1 MHFSSDIPSS
11 MTWGKLDSA
20 DALARHLRALLK
32 RDARL
37 KAVYKTAGP
46 FEIRKTDPG
55 FAGLAKVICGQQLSV
70 ASARAIWSRFEALE
84 GALDPEGYL
93 GLSEEIV
100 RAAGFSIGKY
110 RTVRAV
116 AEAVADGRLD
126 FTALDTAPRDE
137 AVDKLCNIKGI
148 GTWTAEIYLMFCAGQ
163 PDIFPSGDLALQK
176 AVGHAFALEQRPAG
190 KALEAIAEAWAPHR
204 ATAAL
209 LFWRYYAAL
218 GLTWGAPL

>member
-1 MHFSSDIPSS
+1 MVQFLHTQSD
-11 MTWGKLDSA
+11 L
-20 DALARHLRALLK
+20 ALALAQLVQADPRLVPVLEKAGEPALR
-32 RDARL
+32 R
-37 KAVYKTAGP
+37 G
-46 FEIRKTDPG
+46 EPG
-55 FAGLAKVICGQQLSV
+55 FPGIARIICGQQLSV

-116 AEAVADGRLD
+116 AEAVAYGRLD

-137 AVDKLCNIKGI
+137 AVEKLGNIKGI
-148 GTWTAEIYLMFCAGQ
+148 GPWTAEIYLMFCAGH

-218 GLTWGAPL
+218 GLTSGAPL

>member
-1 MHFSSDIPSS
+1 

-20 DALARHLRALLK
+20 DALERHLRALLR

-46 FEIRKTDPG
+46 FEVRKTDPG

-70 ASARAIWSRFEALE
+70 ASARAIWSRFETLE
-84 GALDPEGYL
+84 GALDPKGYL
-93 GLSEEIV
+93 RLSEEAV
-100 RAAGFSIGKY
+100 RASGFSIGKF

-116 AEAVADGRLD
+116 AEAVAGGRLD
-126 FTALDTAPRDE
+126 LAALETLPRDE
-137 AVDKLCNIKGI
+137 AVDTLCEIKGI
-148 GTWTAEIYLMFCAGQ
+148 GPWTAEIYLMFCAGH
-163 PDIFPSGDLALQK
+163 PDIFPAGDLALQK
-176 AVGHAFALEQRPAG
+176 AVGHAFALDPRPVG

>member
-1 MHFSSDIPSS
+1 

-70 ASARAIWSRFEALE
+70 ASARAIWSRFETLE

-93 GLSEEIV
+93 RLSEEAV
-100 RAAGFSIGKY
+100 RSAGLSIGKF

-116 AEAVADGRLD
+116 AEAVAEGRLD
-126 FTALDTAPRDE
+126 LGTLELLPRDE
-137 AVDKLCNIKGI
+137 AVGTLCNIKGI
-148 GTWTAEIYLMFCAGQ
+148 GPWTAEIYLMFCAGH
-163 PDIFPSGDLALQK
+163 PDIFPAGDLALQK
-176 AVGHAFALEQRPAG
+176 AVGHAFALDPRPAG